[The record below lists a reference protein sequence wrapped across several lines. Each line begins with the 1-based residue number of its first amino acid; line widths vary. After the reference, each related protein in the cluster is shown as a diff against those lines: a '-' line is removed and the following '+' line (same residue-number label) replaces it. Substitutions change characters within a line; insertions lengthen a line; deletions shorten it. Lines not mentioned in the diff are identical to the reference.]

1 MNAYYMSCFYAQLFY
16 KAQKAFSI
24 RKTKKFN
31 SYLCFF
37 FLLMIQLMQAD
48 LEEAKTQEN
57 AKLKSALQEMQQQF
71 EETKTLLIKER
82 EAAKK
87 TTEALLIM
95 EREAAEKEA
104 VQVPV
109 IREVPV
115 IDHEMVN
122 KLTAEN
128 EELKVGSQLWFF

>member
-1 MNAYYMSCFYAQLFY
+1 
-16 KAQKAFSI
+16 
-24 RKTKKFN
+24 
-31 SYLCFF
+31 
-37 FLLMIQLMQAD
+37 MQAD

-115 IDHEMVN
+115 IDHVMVN

-128 EELKVGSQLWFF
+128 EELKVGSQLWFFWLRLLFFFVG